1 MKWQIKYTL
10 ENIKEETN
18 AISAEHVGG
27 DAVNISFRE
36 QPDVLAVI
44 SDSYRV
50 NEEQARN
57 YHAEFPNLDF
67 LCGYRKECIWEG
79 GAISYLENNGIGWG
93 SAGTLYSAVYSGNV
107 NIASHKDYSFAVRII
122 NQLRVVKNVGREF
135 DRILSV
141 TLVNGR
147 HFRIGMV
154 REYEP
159 TADAIRTIWDI
170 CGPIDIAWNIN
181 PNGNPT
187 LNAID
192 AGLELGCKVMKWEEL
207 KAFLQSP

>member
-1 MKWQIKYTL
+1 MKWQIKYAL
-10 ENIKEETN
+10 ENIKEEKKV
-18 AISAEHVGG
+18 ISAEYVGG
-27 DAVNISFRE
+27 DAVSIVIKD

-44 SDSYRV
+44 SDLYKL
-50 NEEQARN
+50 NEVQARK

-79 GAISYLENNGIGWG
+79 GAISYLGANGIGWG
-93 SAGTLYSAVYSGNV
+93 SAGTLYSAIYSGDVNV
-107 NIASHKDYSFAVRII
+107 ASHKDYSFAVRII
-122 NQLRVVKNVGREF
+122 NQLGVVKNVVREF

-147 HFRIGMV
+147 QFRIGMV

-159 TADAIRTIWDI
+159 TADAIRTIWET

-181 PNGNPT
+181 PNGSPT
-187 LNAID
+187 LNAINT
-192 AGLELGCKVMKWEEL
+192 GFELGCEVMKWEEL
-207 KAFLQSP
+207 KAFLKSL

>member
-1 MKWQIKYTL
+1 MKWQIKYAL
-10 ENIKEETN
+10 QKIKEETN
-18 AISAEHVGG
+18 VISAENIGG
-27 DAVNISFRE
+27 DAVHIIIRD
-36 QPDVLAVI
+36 QPDIFSVV
-44 SDSYRV
+44 SDAYKID
-50 NEEQARN
+50 EAQAKE
-57 YHAEFPNLDF
+57 YHTKHPNLDF

-79 GAISYLENNGIGWG
+79 GAISYLERNGIGWG
-93 SAGTLYSAVYSGNV
+93 SAGTLYSAISSGEVNV
-107 NIASHKDYSFAVRII
+107 ASHKDYSFSVRII
-122 NQLRVVKNVGREF
+122 NQLRVVKSVIREF

-147 HFRIGMV
+147 HLRIGMV

-159 TADAIRTIWDI
+159 TADAIRTLWEI

-181 PNGNPT
+181 PNGTPT